1 LWHLS
6 RFQPSEII
14 DLAVQ
19 IEEKGAEFY
28 QKLAEKAESKKTKDL
43 LLFLASEEK
52 KHLLDFKKL
61 GDDFEAVS
69 PRESYPGEY
78 FDYLKSTVETHMF
91 NDLER
96 LGQLIEAT
104 KSESDIVR
112 LAVSFEKDSIL
123 FFMSFRKL
131 VGEDKGTVIDDLIK
145 EEEEHLIKLS
155 QIKKELQKGEM

>member
-1 LWHLS
+1 
-6 RFQPSEII
+6 
-14 DLAVQ
+14 
-19 IEEKGAEFY
+19 
-28 QKLAEKAESKKTKDL
+28 
-43 LLFLASEEK
+43 
-52 KHLLDFKKL
+52 
-61 GDDFEAVS
+61 
-69 PRESYPGEY
+69 
-78 FDYLKSTVETHMF
+78 MF

-104 KSESDIVR
+104 KSESDVIR

>member
-1 LWHLS
+1 
-6 RFQPSEII
+6 
-14 DLAVQ
+14 
-19 IEEKGAEFY
+19 
-28 QKLAEKAESKKTKDL
+28 
-43 LLFLASEEK
+43 
-52 KHLLDFKKL
+52 
-61 GDDFEAVS
+61 
-69 PRESYPGEY
+69 
-78 FDYLKSTVETHMF
+78 MF

-104 KSESDIVR
+104 KSESDIIR

-155 QIKKELQKGEM
+155 QIKKELQKGEI

>member
-1 LWHLS
+1 
-6 RFQPSEII
+6 
-14 DLAVQ
+14 
-19 IEEKGAEFY
+19 
-28 QKLAEKAESKKTKDL
+28 
-43 LLFLASEEK
+43 
-52 KHLLDFKKL
+52 
-61 GDDFEAVS
+61 
-69 PRESYPGEY
+69 
-78 FDYLKSTVETHMF
+78 MF

-104 KSESDIVR
+104 KSESDIIR